1 MLKKIIA
8 FHKSTDR
15 KPYWKIALVLPVVP
29 FWAIGKVLVVPAELY
44 VEFIDSFGRPSVD
57 DFWKD

>member
-15 KPYWKIALVLPVVP
+15 KPYWKIALVLPAVP
-29 FWAIGKVLVVPAELY
+29 FWALGKALVIPSEKY
-44 VEFIDSFGRPSVD
+44 VEFIDNLGRT
-57 DFWKD
+57 